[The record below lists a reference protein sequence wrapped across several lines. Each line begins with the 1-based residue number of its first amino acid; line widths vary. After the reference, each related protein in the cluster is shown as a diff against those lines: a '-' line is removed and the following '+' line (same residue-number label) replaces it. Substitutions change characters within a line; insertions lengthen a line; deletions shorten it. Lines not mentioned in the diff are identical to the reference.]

1 MSPDA
6 SNTVYAKM
14 GFRLVGQHL
23 SYKYYNQKT
32 DREVVS
38 RQLMTKAILS
48 NRLEQMGISHTEMT
62 EEDMAKLLGYSRV
75 YNSGTFKFVMD
86 I

>member
-1 MSPDA
+1 
-6 SNTVYAKM
+6 
-14 GFRLVGQHL
+14 
-23 SYKYYNQKT
+23 
-32 DREVVS
+32 
-38 RQLMTKAILS
+38 
-48 NRLEQMGISHTEMT
+48 MGISHTGMT